1 MAQAQAGSNFLA
13 LPDDLRERL
22 LALIPH
28 DSLTAAALVCRAF
41 HAVISGPQFPALR
54 QRFGGFAA
62 PGPLIVAVKETE
74 LPWQDMARAAHEQ
87 FIFSFRIVE
96 AIPHQGRIVVF
107 LSNGA
112 AFERA
117 TDGSWSR
124 HEVAEGTIPDNGYD
138 SMHAASIPIG

>member
-13 LPDDLRERL
+13 LPDDLRGGL

-41 HAVISGPQFPALR
+41 HAVISGPQFPTLR

-62 PGPLIVAVKETE
+62 PG
-74 LPWQDMARAAHEQ
+74 PWQDMARAAHEQ

-96 AIPHQGRIVVF
+96 AIPHLGRIVVF

-138 SMHAASIPIG
+138 DMHAASIPIG

>member
-13 LPDDLRERL
+13 LPDDLRWRL

-62 PGPLIVAVKETE
+62 PGPLIVAVTS
-74 LPWQDMARAAHEQ
+74 DYR
-87 FIFSFRIVE
+87 
-96 AIPHQGRIVVF
+96 
-107 LSNGA
+107 
-112 AFERA
+112 ER
-117 TDGSWSR
+117 
-124 HEVAEGTIPDNGYD
+124 P
-138 SMHAASIPIG
+138 

>member
-62 PGPLIVAVKETE
+62 PTV
-74 LPWQDMARAAHEQ
+74 
-87 FIFSFRIVE
+87 
-96 AIPHQGRIVVF
+96 
-107 LSNGA
+107 
-112 AFERA
+112 
-117 TDGSWSR
+117 GSWSR
-124 HEVAEGTIPDNGYD
+124 YEVAEGTLVRRNYAQFV
-138 SMHAASIPIG
+138 AASVLLG

>member
-13 LPDDLRERL
+13 LPDDLRGRL

-62 PGPLIVAVKETE
+62 PGPLIVAVTSDYR
-74 LPWQDMARAAHEQ
+74 WQDMARAAHEQ

-138 SMHAASIPIG
+138 DMHAASIPIG

>member
-1 MAQAQAGSNFLA
+1 MALDGKLYCI
-13 LPDDLRERL
+13 DL
-22 LALIPH
+22 
-28 DSLTAAALVCRAF
+28 LVLSCYD
-41 HAVISGPQFPALR
+41 PQVDAWT
-54 QRFGGFAA
+54 
-62 PGPLIVAVKETE
+62 VEETE
-74 LPWQDMARAAHEQ
+74 LPWQDMARNANWWEHLH
-87 FIFSFRIVE
+87 IVE